1 MNIGI
6 IIDCLSVA
14 AGGII
19 GSLIKDKLPES
30 FKTQLNKVLGLS
42 SMGMGVAAIVLME
55 HMPAVIFALI
65 LGTSLGLLI
74 HLGNQI
80 TKAAVGMN
88 NLVNKGDNDADRSAM
103 MVTATVLFC
112 ASGTGIYGALTAGMS
127 GDPSILIAKSILDL
141 FTAMIFAC
149 TLGKSVSLIAVPQF
163 VTLMIMNIMLQPSGA
178 INVLLQNLG
187 LISSPLPFW
196 QNATWARITI
206 IVINIWIGIPYTML
220 QITGILQ
227 NIPAELYEAAKMDGA
242 NSVTIFFKI
251 TLPYMLFVTT
261 PYLISSFVGNI
272 NNFGVIYLLS
282 GGGPTYVGDTAGQT
296 DLLVTWLYK
305 LTVDQQYYN
314 LGAVIGIMTFIIL
327 TIVTLVT
334 YRNSGSYKNEEA
346 FM

>member
-19 GSLIKDKLPES
+19 GNLIKDKLPES

-65 LGTSLGLLI
+65 LGTSFGLLI
-74 HLGNQI
+74 QFGNLV

-88 NLVNKGDNDADRSAM
+88 NLVNKGDSDAERSAM

-163 VTLMIMNIMLQPSGA
+163 AILFALYLLAGIIVPLTNPSMINDFKACGGFIMLATGFRM
-178 INVLLQNLG
+178 VKLLDFP
-187 LISSPLPFW
+187 I
-196 QNATWARITI
+196 AD
-206 IVINIWIGIPYTML
+206 M
-220 QITGILQ
+220 
-227 NIPAELYEAAKMDGA
+227 IPAMILVMPLSALWAK
-242 NSVTIFFKI
+242 
-251 TLPYMLFVTT
+251 LF
-261 PYLISSFVGNI
+261 
-272 NNFGVIYLLS
+272 
-282 GGGPTYVGDTAGQT
+282 
-296 DLLVTWLYK
+296 
-305 LTVDQQYYN
+305 
-314 LGAVIGIMTFIIL
+314 
-327 TIVTLVT
+327 
-334 YRNSGSYKNEEA
+334 
-346 FM
+346 

>member
-14 AGGII
+14 AGGLI

-65 LGTSLGLLI
+65 LGTSFGLLI
-74 HLGNQI
+74 QFGNLV

-88 NLVNKGDNDADRSAM
+88 NLVNKGDSDAERSAM

-141 FTAMIFAC
+141 FTAMIFAS

-163 VTLMIMNIMLQPSGA
+163 AILFALYLLAGIIVPLTNPSMINDFKACGGFIMLATGFRMVKLLDFPIA
-178 INVLLQNLG
+178 DMIPAMVLVM
-187 LISSPLPFW
+187 PFS
-196 QNATWARITI
+196 ALWAR
-206 IVINIWIGIPYTML
+206 
-220 QITGILQ
+220 
-227 NIPAELYEAAKMDGA
+227 
-242 NSVTIFFKI
+242 
-251 TLPYMLFVTT
+251 LF
-261 PYLISSFVGNI
+261 
-272 NNFGVIYLLS
+272 
-282 GGGPTYVGDTAGQT
+282 
-296 DLLVTWLYK
+296 
-305 LTVDQQYYN
+305 
-314 LGAVIGIMTFIIL
+314 
-327 TIVTLVT
+327 
-334 YRNSGSYKNEEA
+334 
-346 FM
+346 

>member
-14 AGGII
+14 AGGLI

-65 LGTSLGLLI
+65 LGTSFGLLI
-74 HLGNQI
+74 QFGNLV

-88 NLVNKGDNDADRSAM
+88 NLVNKGNSDAERSAM

-141 FTAMIFAC
+141 FTALIFAC

-163 VTLMIMNIMLQPSGA
+163 VILFALYLLAGIIVPLTNPSMIIDFKACGGFIMLATGFRMVKLLDFPIA
-178 INVLLQNLG
+178 DMIPAMVLVM
-187 LISSPLPFW
+187 PFS
-196 QNATWARITI
+196 ALWAR
-206 IVINIWIGIPYTML
+206 
-220 QITGILQ
+220 
-227 NIPAELYEAAKMDGA
+227 
-242 NSVTIFFKI
+242 
-251 TLPYMLFVTT
+251 LF
-261 PYLISSFVGNI
+261 
-272 NNFGVIYLLS
+272 
-282 GGGPTYVGDTAGQT
+282 
-296 DLLVTWLYK
+296 
-305 LTVDQQYYN
+305 
-314 LGAVIGIMTFIIL
+314 
-327 TIVTLVT
+327 
-334 YRNSGSYKNEEA
+334 
-346 FM
+346 

>member
-14 AGGII
+14 AGGLI

-65 LGTSLGLLI
+65 LGTSFGLLI
-74 HLGNQI
+74 QFGNLV

-88 NLVNKGDNDADRSAM
+88 NLVNKGNSDAERSAM

-141 FTAMIFAC
+141 FTALIFAC

-163 VTLMIMNIMLQPSGA
+163 VILFALYLLAGIIVPLTNPSMINDFKACGGFIMLATGFRMVKLLDFPIA
-178 INVLLQNLG
+178 DMIPAMVLVM
-187 LISSPLPFW
+187 PFS
-196 QNATWARITI
+196 ALWAR
-206 IVINIWIGIPYTML
+206 
-220 QITGILQ
+220 
-227 NIPAELYEAAKMDGA
+227 
-242 NSVTIFFKI
+242 
-251 TLPYMLFVTT
+251 LF
-261 PYLISSFVGNI
+261 
-272 NNFGVIYLLS
+272 
-282 GGGPTYVGDTAGQT
+282 
-296 DLLVTWLYK
+296 
-305 LTVDQQYYN
+305 
-314 LGAVIGIMTFIIL
+314 
-327 TIVTLVT
+327 
-334 YRNSGSYKNEEA
+334 
-346 FM
+346 

>member
-14 AGGII
+14 AGGLI

-65 LGTSLGLLI
+65 LGTSFGLLI
-74 HLGNQI
+74 QFGNLV

-88 NLVNKGDNDADRSAM
+88 NLVNKGDSDAERSAM

-141 FTAMIFAC
+141 FTALIFAC

-163 VTLMIMNIMLQPSGA
+163 VILFAMYLLAGIIVPLTNPSMINDFKACGGFIMLATGFRMVKLLDFPIA
-178 INVLLQNLG
+178 DMIPAMVLVM
-187 LISSPLPFW
+187 PFS
-196 QNATWARITI
+196 ALWAR
-206 IVINIWIGIPYTML
+206 
-220 QITGILQ
+220 
-227 NIPAELYEAAKMDGA
+227 
-242 NSVTIFFKI
+242 
-251 TLPYMLFVTT
+251 LF
-261 PYLISSFVGNI
+261 
-272 NNFGVIYLLS
+272 
-282 GGGPTYVGDTAGQT
+282 
-296 DLLVTWLYK
+296 
-305 LTVDQQYYN
+305 
-314 LGAVIGIMTFIIL
+314 
-327 TIVTLVT
+327 
-334 YRNSGSYKNEEA
+334 
-346 FM
+346 

>member
-6 IIDCLSVA
+6 LIDCGAVRL
-14 AGGII
+14 GGLI

-65 LGTSLGLLI
+65 LGTSFGLLV
-74 HLGNQI
+74 HLGDQI
-80 TKAAVGMN
+80 TNAAVGMN

-163 VTLMIMNIMLQPSGA
+163 VILLALYLLAGVIVPLTNPSMINDFKACGGFIMLATGFRM
-178 INVLLQNLG
+178 VKLLDFP
-187 LISSPLPFW
+187 I
-196 QNATWARITI
+196 AD
-206 IVINIWIGIPYTML
+206 M
-220 QITGILQ
+220 
-227 NIPAELYEAAKMDGA
+227 IPAMVLVMPFSALWAK
-242 NSVTIFFKI
+242 
-251 TLPYMLFVTT
+251 LF
-261 PYLISSFVGNI
+261 
-272 NNFGVIYLLS
+272 
-282 GGGPTYVGDTAGQT
+282 
-296 DLLVTWLYK
+296 
-305 LTVDQQYYN
+305 
-314 LGAVIGIMTFIIL
+314 
-327 TIVTLVT
+327 
-334 YRNSGSYKNEEA
+334 
-346 FM
+346 

>member
-14 AGGII
+14 AGGLI

-65 LGTSLGLLI
+65 LGTSFGLLI
-74 HLGNQI
+74 QFGNLV

-88 NLVNKGDNDADRSAM
+88 NLVNKGDSDAERSAM

-163 VTLMIMNIMLQPSGA
+163 AILFALYLLAGIIVPLTNPSMIIDFKACGGFIMLATGFRMA
-178 INVLLQNLG
+178 KLLDFP
-187 LISSPLPFW
+187 I
-196 QNATWARITI
+196 AD
-206 IVINIWIGIPYTML
+206 M
-220 QITGILQ
+220 
-227 NIPAELYEAAKMDGA
+227 IPAMVLVMPFSALW
-242 NSVTIFFKI
+242 VR
-251 TLPYMLFVTT
+251 LF
-261 PYLISSFVGNI
+261 
-272 NNFGVIYLLS
+272 
-282 GGGPTYVGDTAGQT
+282 
-296 DLLVTWLYK
+296 
-305 LTVDQQYYN
+305 
-314 LGAVIGIMTFIIL
+314 
-327 TIVTLVT
+327 
-334 YRNSGSYKNEEA
+334 
-346 FM
+346 